1 MFNCHLLFPGHYNPL
16 MHYFNYRDGE
26 LYCEGLPLYRI
37 ADAVGTP
44 VYIYSEQTLRRHVRV
59 FDEAFQSVPHL
70 ICYAVKANSNINVLR
85 RFAQWG
91 TGFDIVSGGEL
102 FRVLRAAGSAEKVIF
117 AGVGKTA
124 GEIRYAL
131 DAGILFFNVE
141 SPAELDLIHEIALNN
156 NRQAR
161 VSIRANPDVDPRTHP
176 YISTGM
182 QQHKFGVS
190 LSEAKALYR
199 RAREL
204 PYIDVV
210 GVQCH
215 IGSQITEIDPFKE
228 ALASLREFISELRA
242 EGFALRYLDF
252 GGGLG
257 ISYTT
262 EEPPS
267 PSAYGAAVAA
277 ATKDL
282 GLTIVLEPGRVIVG
296 NAGVLL
302 ARVLLKKQQGT
313 KKFLVIDAGM
323 NDLIR
328 PALYGSHHQ
337 LWPTRARNQT
347 EIADVVGPVCE
358 SADFIAKDRNVAVLE
373 PGELLA
379 IMSAGAYGFSLASN
393 YNSRPRPA
401 EVLVNGDKYQVIRK
415 RESYEDLVRLE
426 G

>member
-1 MFNCHLLFPGHYNPL
+1 
-16 MHYFNYRDGE
+16 MHYFEYRSGE
-26 LYCEGLPLYRI
+26 LYCENVPLGKI
-37 ADAVGTP
+37 ATEVGTP
-44 VYIYSEQTLRRHVRV
+44 AYIYSEQTLHRHVRV

-70 ICYAVKANSNINVLR
+70 ICYAVKANSNINLLR
-85 RFAQWG
+85 RFAEWG

-102 FRVLRAAGSAEKVIF
+102 FRVLRAGGSAEKVIF

-124 GEIRYAL
+124 EEIRYAL

-141 SPAELDLIHEIALNN
+141 SAAELELIHAIA
-156 NRQAR
+156 RDMQRRAR

-182 QQHKFGVS
+182 QKHKFGVS
-190 LSEAKALYR
+190 LPE
-199 RAREL
+199 AREL
-204 PYIDVV
+204 YRTVRAFENIDVV

-215 IGSQITEIDPFKE
+215 LGSQITEMGPFEE
-228 ALASLREFISELRA
+228 ALTSLRQFVLELK
-242 EGFALRYLDF
+242 GDGMNLQYLDF

-257 ISYTT
+257 IAYNA

-267 PSAYGAAVAA
+267 PAVYGTAVAK

-282 GLTIVLEPGRVIVG
+282 GVTIVLEPGRVIVG

-302 ARVLLKKQQGT
+302 TRVLLKKNQGA
-313 KKFLVIDAGM
+313 KKFLVVDAGM

-337 LWPTRARNQT
+337 LWPVRGQT
-347 EIADVVGPVCE
+347 GNDSRETVDVVGPVCE
-358 SADFIAKDRNVAVLE
+358 SADFIAKEREMAVLA

-379 IMSAGAYGFSLASN
+379 VMSAGAYGFSLSSN
-393 YNSRPRPA
+393 YNSRPRAA
-401 EVLVNGDKYQVIRK
+401 EVLVSGQAYEVIRR
-415 RESYEDLVRLE
+415 RETYEDLVRLE
-426 G
+426 DSDD

>member
-1 MFNCHLLFPGHYNPL
+1 
-16 MHYFNYRDGE
+16 MHYFEYHGDE
-26 LYCEGLPLYRI
+26 LHCEEVSLQKI
-37 ADAVGTP
+37 ASQVGTP

-70 ICYAVKANSNINVLR
+70 ICYAVKANSNINLLR
-85 RFAQWG
+85 RFAEWG

-102 FRVLRAAGSAEKVIF
+102 FRVLRAGGSAEKVIF

-124 GEIRYAL
+124 AEIRYAL

-141 SPAELDLIHEIALNN
+141 SGAELELIQTIARDANK
-156 NRQAR
+156 RAR

-182 QQHKFGVS
+182 QKHKFGVS
-190 LSEAKALYR
+190 LPD
-199 RAREL
+199 AREL
-204 PYIDVV
+204 YQTARRLPNIDVV

-215 IGSQITEIDPFKE
+215 IGSQITDIKPFEE
-228 ALASLREFISELRA
+228 ALSSLREFILELKA
-242 EGFALRYLDF
+242 AGLGLQYLDF

-257 ISYTT
+257 ISYNG

-267 PSAYGAAVAA
+267 PAAYGSAVART
-277 ATKDL
+277 TKDL

-296 NAGVLL
+296 NAGILL
-302 ARVLLKKQQGT
+302 TRVLLKKNQGS

-337 LWPTRARNQT
+337 LWPVLKREET
-347 EIADVVGPVCE
+347 ETADVVGPVCE
-358 SADFIAKDRNVAVLE
+358 SADFIAKDREVAVLQ

-379 IMSAGAYGFSLASN
+379 IMSAGAYSFSLSSN
-393 YNSRPRPA
+393 YNSRPRAA
-401 EVLVNGDKYQVIRK
+401 EVLVSGETYRVIRR

-426 G
+426 DDV

>member
-1 MFNCHLLFPGHYNPL
+1 
-16 MHYFNYRDGE
+16 MHYFEYREGE
-26 LYCEGLPLYRI
+26 LHCEAIPLRRI
-37 ADAVGTP
+37 AAEVGTP

-70 ICYAVKANSNINVLR
+70 ICYAVKANSNINILR

-102 FRVLRAAGSAEKVIF
+102 YRVLRAGGPAKKVIF

-124 GEIRYAL
+124 EEIRYAL

-141 SPAELDLIHEIALNN
+141 SAPELDLIQKIAGQS
-156 NRQAR
+156 NRQAP

-182 QQHKFGVS
+182 QKHKFGVS
-190 LSEAKALYR
+190 LSDARQLYR
-199 RAREL
+199 TARQMPNIE
-204 PYIDVV
+204 VV

-215 IGSQITEIDPFKE
+215 IGSQITEIAPFQE
-228 ALASLREFISELRA
+228 ALTSLREFILELQA
-242 EGFALRYLDF
+242 EGFALKYLDF

-267 PSAYGAAVAA
+267 PAAYGAVVAA

-282 GLTIVLEPGRVIVG
+282 GLTVVLEPGRVIVG
-296 NAGVLL
+296 NAGILL
-302 ARVLLKKQQGT
+302 SRVLLKKNQGA
-313 KKFLVIDAGM
+313 KKFLIVDAGM

-337 LWPTRARNQT
+337 LWPVRSGSKLEKETV
-347 EIADVVGPVCE
+347 DVVGPVCE
-358 SADFIAKDRNVAVLE
+358 SADFIAKDREVVMLQ
-373 PGELLA
+373 PGDLLA
-379 IMSAGAYGFSLASN
+379 VMSAGAYGFSLSSN
-393 YNSRPRPA
+393 YNSRPRAA
-401 EVLVNGDKYQVIRK
+401 EVLVNSEIYQVIRR

-426 G
+426 EDDD